1 MDIDENV
8 KKHWKWSDRNTMKRI
23 LTCSPLLRVADP
35 CFNVEQLIQEYQ
47 SRKND
52 QEQMIVFPEL
62 CITGFSCGDLFLNDR
77 LLESALEG
85 LFRFAEVT
93 ADEET
98 VALVSLPV
106 RIDGKVYEIA
116 ALVGDGEVM
125 AMFPR
130 KKFSISQIS
139 RRRWFSEWDHND
151 EVLILDNGKE
161 VYCCSGIVFNDT
173 EYAVCFEAEKLDL
186 FAEKADV
193 VLAYASSPE
202 YLGRSRFLR
211 EKAEKFTE
219 KQGNLVVVLTP
230 DMSES
235 TGQGVCSGYAFAAEN
250 GHVLVDTALF
260 SGEDLVVE
268 KGMAGDY
275 SSSDLDDCELAV
287 SIQGHGLAQRLK
299 KIWVNK
305 IIIGISGGLDST
317 QALLAGIKALD
328 ILGLPHTNLIAVT
341 MPCFGTTSRTK
352 SNAQK
357 LSELCGTDFREISI
371 RESVVQHLKD
381 IGHDGVTA
389 DVAFENAQARER
401 TQVLMDIANM
411 ENAIVL
417 GTGDMSEAALGWCTY
432 NGDHMSMYNVNC
444 NMTKTFLR
452 QVVRYEAEHSDN
464 EEIAKVLLDV
474 IDTPVSPELKPSEQD
489 NISQKTEDILG
500 PYEVLDRYLELLVR
514 EKKGPK
520 DILVCA
526 IDEFSGKYSEEEL
539 KKWLNQFIKRFFN
552 NQFKRNCV
560 PDGPRVI
567 DYDLS
572 PANGWIMTSDTSN
585 GSFLNIV

>member
-1 MDIDENV
+1 M
-8 KKHWKWSDRNTMKRI
+8 
-23 LTCSPLLRVADP
+23 
-35 CFNVEQLIQEYQ
+35 
-47 SRKND
+47 
-52 QEQMIVFPEL
+52 
-62 CITGFSCGDLFLNDR
+62 
-77 LLESALEG
+77 
-85 LFRFAEVT
+85 
-93 ADEET
+93 
-98 VALVSLPV
+98 
-106 RIDGKVYEIA
+106 
-116 ALVGDGEVM
+116 
-125 AMFPR
+125 
-130 KKFSISQIS
+130 
-139 RRRWFSEWDHND
+139 
-151 EVLILDNGKE
+151 
-161 VYCCSGIVFNDT
+161 
-173 EYAVCFEAEKLDL
+173 
-186 FAEKADV
+186 
-193 VLAYASSPE
+193 
-202 YLGRSRFLR
+202 
-211 EKAEKFTE
+211 
-219 KQGNLVVVLTP
+219 
-230 DMSES
+230 
-235 TGQGVCSGYAFAAEN
+235 
-250 GHVLVDTALF
+250 
-260 SGEDLVVE
+260 
-268 KGMAGDY
+268 
-275 SSSDLDDCELAV
+275 
-287 SIQGHGLAQRLK
+287 
-299 KIWVNK
+299 
-305 IIIGISGGLDST
+305 
-317 QALLAGIKALD
+317 
-328 ILGLPHTNLIAVT
+328 
-341 MPCFGTTSRTK
+341 
-352 SNAQK
+352 
-357 LSELCGTDFREISI
+357 CGTDFREISI